1 MQDKLEIKML
11 MTVCSSAV
19 MWLVGGWN
27 IILGILIT
35 VIVCDYISGIMSAAK
50 SKTLNSAVGWAG
62 LLKKAATVL
71 IVVVAHQ
78 IDIALGNSGDI
89 IRNIT
94 ALFYISNELLS
105 IFENVGE
112 LGVPLPT
119 VLKEACEKLKNGGGK
134 L

>member
-1 MQDKLEIKML
+1 MQDKMEIKML

-35 VIVCDYISGIMSAAK
+35 VMVCDYISGIMSAAK
-50 SKTLNSAVGWAG
+50 SKTLNSTVGWVG

-112 LGVPLPT
+112 LGVPLPE
-119 VLKEACEKLKNGGGK
+119 VLKEACEKLKNSGK

>member
-1 MQDKLEIKML
+1 MDKKFEIKAV
-11 MTVCSSAV
+11 MTACSSAF
-19 MWLVGGWN
+19 MWLIGGWN

-50 SKTLNSAVGWAG
+50 SKTLNSSIGWAG

-78 IDIALGNSGDI
+78 IDVALGNDGDI

-112 LGVPLPT
+112 LGVPLPS
-119 VLKEACEKLKNGGGK
+119 VLKEACEKLKSNSK
-134 L
+134 

>member
-11 MTVCSSAV
+11 ITVCSSAV

-35 VIVCDYISGIMSAAK
+35 VMVCDYVSGIMSAAK
-50 SKTLNSAVGWAG
+50 SKTLNSTVGWVG

-78 IDIALGNSGDI
+78 IDIALGNGGDI

-112 LGVPLPT
+112 LGVPLPE
-119 VLKEACEKLKNGGGK
+119 VLKEACEKLKNSGK

>member
-1 MQDKLEIKML
+1 MQNKLELKML
-11 MTVCSSAV
+11 MTTCSSAL

-27 IILGILIT
+27 IILGILAT

-50 SKTLNSAVGWAG
+50 SKTLNSSVGWAG

-94 ALFYISNELLS
+94 ALFYISNEILS

-112 LGVPLPT
+112 LGVPLPAA
-119 VLKEACEKLKNGGGK
+119 LKEACEKLKNAGK
-134 L
+134 P